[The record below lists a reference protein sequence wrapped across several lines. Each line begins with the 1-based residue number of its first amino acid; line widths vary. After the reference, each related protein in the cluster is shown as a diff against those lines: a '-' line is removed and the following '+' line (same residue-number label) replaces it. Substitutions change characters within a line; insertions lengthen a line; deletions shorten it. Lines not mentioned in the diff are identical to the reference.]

1 MKPFFLWLEKILQL
15 LTKALL
21 QPDVSVNK
29 FSPFQLGGHL
39 PGLSIIGRSL
49 PSTSTSLF
57 PFTFPFLPLFSL
69 SLSFLPEH
77 DVEDE
82 VDGLARLQ
90 RLQQRVRGR
99 PLRRGRVL
107 RVPRHAQDLKEEEE
121 DTLSF

>member
-1 MKPFFLWLEKILQL
+1 M
-15 LTKALL
+15 
-21 QPDVSVNK
+21 

-49 PSTSTSLF
+49 PSASL
-57 PFTFPFLPLFSL
+57 FPFLPLFSL

-90 RLQQRVRGR
+90 RLQQRVRGS
-99 PLRRGRVL
+99 PLRRRREL
-107 RVPRHAQDLKEEEE
+107 RVPRHAQDLKEAEGE
-121 DTLSF
+121 DSLSF

>member
-1 MKPFFLWLEKILQL
+1 M
-15 LTKALL
+15 
-21 QPDVSVNK
+21 SVCK

-49 PSTSTSLF
+49 PSASSF
-57 PFTFPFLPLFSL
+57 FPFLPPLFSL

-99 PLRRGRVL
+99 PLRRRREL
-107 RVPRHAQDLKEEEE
+107 RVTRHAQDLKEEAEGEE
-121 DTLSF
+121 DSLSF